1 MLLDEV
7 KKFHFHS
14 PKQKSNSIFY
24 ALFDLIIIAHTKRI
38 IQSGQIVILQ

>member
-7 KKFHFHS
+7 KKFLFHS
-14 PKQKSNSIFY
+14 PKTKIEFY
-24 ALFDLIIIAHTKRI
+24 FLRLFDLIIIAHTKRI